1 MFYVELPKIRKRPE
15 VTLVHILPAIII
27 FAAFMVVTLWS
38 WNTAKQRSREDINRS
53 LNTRVEESASTIE
66 ERMRAYEEILRAG
79 SGLFMASDQVGLE
92 EWKNYVNIFDLR
104 DRYQGILG
112 LGYVEVIR
120 PGQLAGHLEAVRTFR
135 PDYTITPE
143 GNRDRYTSIVYYEPS
158 SPTTVF
164 GYDQHTESN
173 RAGAMDFAEKTGQVS
188 LTPLV
193 YPVNDYS
200 KSLPSFFMYY
210 PIYTKD
216 SSPTTEQGRENNIAG
231 FVFAPFRVIPF
242 FEGLQNKDDTSFAY
256 RVSTGENNANQ
267 KMYETANFA
276 EIDKQP
282 NKHSASRTIELYNQ
296 KWHIDYVAR
305 PDIGTPEL
313 RQRPTAILIS
323 GFTFSF
329 IIALCLY
336 AVLASRTKVLAYDE
350 EAKIQGAKDELLA
363 LASHQLRTPATGVKQ
378 YVGMLRDGFAGPVS
392 KEQKE
397 LLNRAYESNERQL
410 KTVSQMLSVAR
421 IDTDRLHLEPI
432 DTNVS
437 TMLSDVIAEQKK
449 TIDEK
454 RQKITRHIARNVH
467 AEIDRH
473 NFRMVLE
480 NVINNASKYT
490 PNKGKIWVSLTDAG
504 DSLTIVVRDTGVGI
518 TRDDLP
524 LLFKK
529 FVRIPN
535 KLTKKVSGSGLGL
548 YLAKN
553 VVESHAGEITL
564 EAHQEKGSV
573 VTITI
578 PKKQP

>member
-1 MFYVELPKIRKRPE
+1 MFYVELPKIKRKPE
-15 VTLVHILPAIII
+15 VVLVHVLPALIV
-27 FAAFMVVTLWS
+27 FATLMIATLWS
-38 WNTAKQRSREDINRS
+38 WNTAKQRSREDINRTLS
-53 LNTRVEESASTIE
+53 SRVQDSSSTLQ

-79 SGLFMASDQVGLE
+79 SGLFMASDQVDSE
-92 EWKNYVNIFDLR
+92 EWKKYVNIFDLR
-104 DRYQGILG
+104 QRYPGILG
-112 LGYVEVIR
+112 LGFVQVIA
-120 PGQLAGHLEAVRTFR
+120 PNQLTAHTEAVRAFR
-135 PDYTITPE
+135 PGYTITPE
-143 GNRDRYTSIVYYEPS
+143 GSRDRYTSIVYYEPS
-158 SPTTVF
+158 SPLTVF
-164 GYDQHTESN
+164 GYDQHTEPN
-173 RAGAMDFAEKTGQVS
+173 RAGAMDYAEKTGQVS

-193 YPVNDYS
+193 YPVNDYT
-200 KSLPSFFMYY
+200 KTQPSFFMYY
-210 PIYTKD
+210 PIYNKEVD
-216 SSPTTEQGRENNIAG
+216 PTTEQVRKNNIAG
-231 FVFAPFRVIPF
+231 FIFAPFRVNPF
-242 FEGLQNKDDTSFAY
+242 FESLQNKNENSFAY
-256 RVSTGENNANQ
+256 RVSTGERNNSQ
-267 KMYETANFA
+267 QMYETPNFA
-276 EIDKQP
+276 EINKMS
-282 NKHSASRTIELYNQ
+282 NKHEITRTLDLYNQ
-296 KWHIDYVAR
+296 KWNIEYVAKS
-305 PDIGTPEL
+305 DIGTPEL
-313 RQRPTAILIS
+313 RQRPNAILGS
-323 GFTFSF
+323 GFAFSI

-336 AVLASRTKVLAYDE
+336 ALLASRTKVMAYDD

-378 YVGMLRDGFAGPVS
+378 YVGMLRDGFAGPVT
-392 KEQKE
+392 KEQKD

-437 TMLSDVIAEQKK
+437 VMLSDVIAEQRK
-449 TIDEK
+449 TIEEK
-454 RQKITRHIARNVH
+454 KQKITRHIARNVH
-467 AEIDRH
+467 AEVDRH

-480 NVINNASKYT
+480 NVVNNASKYT
-490 PNKGKIWVSLTDAG
+490 PNKGRIWVTLTDAG

-518 TRDDLP
+518 TKEDLP

-564 EAHQEKGSV
+564 EAHSEQGLV